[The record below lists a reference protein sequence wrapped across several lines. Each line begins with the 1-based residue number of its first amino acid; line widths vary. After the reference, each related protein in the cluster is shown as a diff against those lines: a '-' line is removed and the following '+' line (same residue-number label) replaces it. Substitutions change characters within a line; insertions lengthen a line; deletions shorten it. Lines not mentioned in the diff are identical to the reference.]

1 MPSQALILNP
11 KRIPSYSH
19 NRKAALE
26 SKAKQSCP
34 KISGAHSGKLDPMWR
49 LSKSVEALGI
59 GLARARPYVQRPTTD
74 RGGWPGDGPA
84 HRCDGR
90 DRGPGRRSSGLL
102 LRTMTSHCPPHPRW
116 SSWDRCWT
124 NTHRDWSSGRAPS
137 TATGDSYKD
146 FVY

>member
-49 LSKSVEALGI
+49 LSKSVEALES
-59 GLARARPYVQRPTTD
+59 
-74 RGGWPGDGPA
+74 GWPGPGLMYSAQQPIEEDDQETDQPTDAMDGTVA
-84 HRCDGR
+84 QGGGAADCCCV
-90 DRGPGRRSSGLL
+90 L
-102 LRTMTSHCPPHPRW
+102 
-116 SSWDRCWT
+116 
-124 NTHRDWSSGRAPS
+124 
-137 TATGDSYKD
+137 
-146 FVY
+146 